1 MVTVLL
7 CACALLGLH
16 TPAALASCA
25 TDSPG
30 PSPHAFV
37 GTVVAT
43 SEGGRIAEV
52 VQDDGVTVTVEGT
65 EAAGWLSDSYS
76 SIDRRYALGGRYEF
90 HPVNDESPFS
100 DNACTATHQL
110 SGPPLTSTATQ
121 SGGGVLPAWLPVDE
135 QAGPLGYLIFFGPI
149 AVAAMLMIVAMRSA
163 ARKRRTPSTS

>member
-1 MVTVLL
+1 M
-7 CACALLGLH
+7 
-16 TPAALASCA
+16 
-25 TDSPG
+25 
-30 PSPHAFV
+30 
-37 GTVVAT
+37 
-43 SEGGRIAEV
+43 
-52 VQDDGVTVTVEGT
+52 TVTVEGT